1 MGGRQLKLVPVGPA
15 GAEETAR
22 IAVEGAKARGIRH
35 LVVASSSGATAELFR
50 DCGLQVTVVT
60 LAYGSKEPGKNV
72 MEEAERQKLKDWGF
86 SVCTAAHALS
96 AAERAISGA
105 AGGMYPLEIVANTLR
120 MFSQGTKV
128 CVECSAMAM
137 DGDYLPFGEDVVAVG
152 GTSLGCDTAL
162 VLRPSYSSKLFA
174 TKVKEVLCLPGKER
188 E

>member
-1 MGGRQLKLVPVGPA
+1 MKLVPVGPA

-105 AGGMYPLEIVANTLR
+105 AGGSWSFSSPMMR
-120 MFSQGTKV
+120 MWWRWGGPASAVIRPWSCAPAIPPSSLPPKSKRCSVSPVKRGNRQHEKALARPWAAARAFFSSPRRRQK
-128 CVECSAMAM
+128 
-137 DGDYLPFGEDVVAVG
+137 
-152 GTSLGCDTAL
+152 
-162 VLRPSYSSKLFA
+162 K
-174 TKVKEVLCLPGKER
+174 
-188 E
+188 